1 MIEVVVRLYDSDLE
15 PDPDRVSMIRASGF
29 VEEFSLEAY
38 THKEALGLIM
48 VSNPT
53 WMLLVPEAARYL
65 ISHCPTDA
73 WCIRVMRGDME
84 VRRFEMSF
92 YPVPTRVVTEEHRV
106 SRYARPPVI

>member
-1 MIEVVVRLYDSDLE
+1 MIEVTLRLSDSE
-15 PDPDRVSMIRASGF
+15 SDPDRVHNIRAIGF

-38 THKEALGLIM
+38 EHKEALGLIM